1 MLELPAYRVLSL
13 AAHRV
18 FSRIEIEFLHHGGK
32 DNGKLPV
39 TYEQFVEY
47 GMDRATIAPAIRET
61 EALGFIEVTER
72 GCAGNADARRP
83 NLFRLTYRNAEGVL
97 SDGSHEWKR
106 IKTMEEAKR
115 TASEARA
122 TPSENSRQRGGKR
135 VRRITNSAS
144 VSFQN

>member
-1 MLELPAYRVLSL
+1 RRRRQTSYSSTFAGRLGEMLESRAYRVLSL

-18 FSRIEIEFLHHGGK
+18 LSRIEIEFLHHGGK

-39 TYEQFVEY
+39 TYEQFVEH
-47 GMDRATIAPAIRET
+47 GMNRAGIAPAIRET

-97 SDGSHEWKR
+97 SDGSHEWRR
-106 IKTMEEAKR
+106 IK
-115 TASEARA
+115 
-122 TPSENSRQRGGKR
+122 
-135 VRRITNSAS
+135 
-144 VSFQN
+144 